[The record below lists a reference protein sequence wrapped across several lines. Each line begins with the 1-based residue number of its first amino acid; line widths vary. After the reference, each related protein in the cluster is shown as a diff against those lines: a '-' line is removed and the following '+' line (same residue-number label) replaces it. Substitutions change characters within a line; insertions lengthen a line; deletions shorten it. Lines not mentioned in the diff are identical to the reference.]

1 MRARGAKAGF
11 TLIELLIV
19 IGIILL
25 LVGVLVVSFG
35 GVFGKR
41 DNARATATIATLQS
55 NLSSFETKWGVYPP
69 GTLQQLAEL
78 TRTLNL
84 LEVNDTNRGNEA
96 MILALRA
103 RREGGPYLDQNLF
116 SDTSRIGNLDNDT
129 FLADAIAANALDL
142 PDDASLDL
150 FELLDPW
157 GNPFI
162 YVNINDVRA
171 GNIQDKIT
179 LISGET
185 IEITALECQEKLRH
199 PVTGQF
205 PTGYALWSVGE
216 NGINEYGG
224 GDDITSWTKD
234 EN

>member
-1 MRARGAKAGF
+1 MATRRTRRAGF
-11 TLIELLIV
+11 TLIELMIV

-35 GVFGKR
+35 GVFAKR
-41 DNARATATIATLQS
+41 DNARAAATIATLQS
-55 NLSSFETKWGVYPP
+55 NLSGFENRWGVYPP
-69 GTLQQLAEL
+69 GTLQQLGEL
-78 TRTLNL
+78 VRAVNL
-84 LEVNDTNRGNEA
+84 LEVNDTNRGIEA

-116 SDTSRIGNLDNDT
+116 GDSSRMGNMDNDT
-129 FLADAIAANALDL
+129 FMADAAAALDL
-142 PDDASLDL
+142 PDGASLDL

-171 GNIQDKIT
+171 GTVADRVT
-179 LISGET
+179 LHTGEV
-185 IEITALECQEKLRH
+185 IEITAQECQARLRH
-199 PVTGQF
+199 PVTGEY
-205 PTGYALWSVGE
+205 PVGYALWSVGE

-224 GDDITSWTKD
+224 GDDITSWPKY
-234 EN
+234 EK